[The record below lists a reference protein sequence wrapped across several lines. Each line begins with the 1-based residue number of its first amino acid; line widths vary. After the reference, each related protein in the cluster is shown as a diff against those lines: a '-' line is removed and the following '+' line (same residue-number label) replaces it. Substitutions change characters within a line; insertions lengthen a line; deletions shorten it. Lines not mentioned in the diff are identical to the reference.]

1 MNEQNNQKERLDV
14 GFFSVESK
22 PNYDLIRM
30 LKTHPHRTAKEQV
43 WEAVTAFY
51 LPIAIRDSDRY
62 SESQRR
68 EILLASIYSLLKQL
82 HFLSSEMSEC
92 LGDTVGFPLNYQ
104 LPIQTVNSVIDGSH
118 TEKKEEAFSD
128 ENLNFSNSGMVYEQQ
143 GLW

>member
-1 MNEQNNQKERLDV
+1 M
-14 GFFSVESK
+14 GFFSVKSK

-62 SESQRR
+62 SQSERR
-68 EILLASIYSLLKQL
+68 EIILASIYSLLKQL
-82 HFLSSEMSEC
+82 HFLSSEMGEC

-104 LPIQTVNSVIDGSH
+104 LPLQTGFPVTDGSQM
-118 TEKKEEAFSD
+118 EKKEADVLKD